1 MKNINTCV
9 YLILIGALFLSSSD
23 KIRIDKH
30 QEQYM
35 GQSPSADLLISRG
48 WVSYKDFGAKGDGQT
63 DDILSISKT
72 HNFAN
77 EHNLKVKA
85 DKECKYY
92 IGKSNTTVDIQTDTD
107 FGNASFIIDDRDVE
121 NLRANVFSVTSKLS
135 PIKITNVQSLK
146 KNQNEIGE
154 FFKETTGLVIAVNSN
169 VKRYIRYGSNQNSG
183 SSQTDVFLI
192 SENGEIDSNA
202 PILWNFDE
210 VTDMTFYPIDEDTL
224 TISGGRFTTIA
235 NKDSSNYRY
244 YSRGFSI
251 SRSNVIV
258 DRLTH
263 YVEGEG
269 ETGSP
274 YSGFINIS
282 NCANVLVKNSTLT
295 GRKTYQTIGS
305 AGRTVSMGS
314 YDISVGRAVNI
325 AFENCKQIN
334 DIHDRTYW
342 GIMGSNYSKN
352 ISLDSCIFS
361 RFDAHQGVAN
371 ATIRNSTL
379 GHQGINAIGSGTL
392 LVENT
397 TISSRN
403 IVNLRSDYGS
413 TWEGEFIIRNC
424 TFNPVGI
431 SNGRVNLIGGE
442 NMGNHDFGYECFMP
456 QKIIFDNVLINES
469 EHSDKYQGATIFANF
484 NRDMTDQ
491 SYVEDY
497 PYSLTKEIVL
507 KDVKTT
513 TGRPI
518 RISDNQYMFKD
529 VLIVADHFKE

>member
-1 MKNINTCV
+1 MKNSTNVI
-9 YLILIGALFLSSSD
+9 YLILIGVLFLSSE
-23 KIRIDKH
+23 H
-30 QEQYM
+30 M
-35 GQSPSADLLISRG
+35 GQSPSADLFISRG
-48 WVSYKDFGAKGDGQT
+48 WVTYKDFGAKGDGET

-85 DKECKYY
+85 DKGCKYY
-92 IGKSNTTVDIQTDTD
+92 IGKSTTVDIQTDTD
-107 FGNASFIIDDRDVE
+107 FGNASFVIDDRDVE
-121 NLRANVFSVTSKLS
+121 DLRANVFSVSSKLS
-135 PIKITNVQSLK
+135 PRKTTNVRSLK
-146 KNQNEIGE
+146 KSQNEISE
-154 FFKETTGLVIAVNSN
+154 FTKEAGLVIAVNSN

-183 SSQTDVFLI
+183 SNQTDVFLI
-192 SENGEIDSNA
+192 SKDGKIDSNT

-210 VTDMTFYPIDEDTL
+210 VTDMTFYPLDEDTL
-224 TISGGRFTTIA
+224 TISGGYFTTIA
-235 NKDSSNYRY
+235 NKDSSRYRY

-258 DRLTH
+258 DGLTH

-282 NCANVLVKNSTLT
+282 NCANIVVKNCTLT
-295 GRKTYQTIGS
+295 GHKTYQTIGS

-325 AFENCKQIN
+325 AFENCKQTN
-334 DIHDRTYW
+334 DIHDRTFW

-352 ISLDSCIFS
+352 LSLDNCIFS

-371 ATIRNSTL
+371 ATIRNSNL

-397 TISSRN
+397 TVSSRN

-424 TFNPVGI
+424 TFNPTGI
-431 SNGRVNLIGGE
+431 SSGNVNLIGGE
-442 NMGNHDFGYECFMP
+442 NMGKHDFGYECFMP
-456 QKIIFDNVLINES
+456 QKIIFDNVLINDS
-469 EHSDKYQGATIFANF
+469 EHSNKYQGATIFANF
-484 NRDMTDQ
+484 NRNMKDQ

-497 PYSLTKEIVL
+497 PYNLTKEIVF

-518 RISDNQYMFKD
+518 KISDNEFMFKD
-529 VLIVADHFKE
+529 VFVVTDYLR